1 MFAWDAYGY
10 MQYQSRGRY
19 FSKNFE
25 KTFLKI
31 WDTTQNK
38 RATNGFLSQLL
49 KSWLEDGAA
58 HDAEIIFFARHIYQT
73 EDMKYPEDVGQN
85 FPPEWR
91 HLIQVT
97 KKRRY
102 YVKISAF

>member
-1 MFAWDAYGY
+1 MDICNISHGFYFVVFCH
-10 MQYQSRGRY
+10 
-19 FSKNFE
+19 FSKN
-25 KTFLKI
+25 KTK
-31 WDTTQNK
+31 NK

-49 KSWLEDGAA
+49 KNWFDDGAA
-58 HDAEIIFFARHIYQT
+58 HDAEIIFFARHVYQT

-97 KKRRY
+97 TKSKC
-102 YVKISAF
+102 V